1 MKNEYGHDNDS
12 CDNAYCN
19 ERTDAGLSGFLS
31 SIDDETEWVHEEMIN
46 DCKCFSDYDDVYFAF
61 DTADE
66 EKSFNQVMTE
76 RQRELTRQADDLL
89 KASKD
94 TLH

>member
-1 MKNEYGHDNDS
+1 MKNEYGHDDGS
-12 CDNAYCN
+12 VDNAN
-19 ERTDAGLSGFLS
+19 NDGRTDDVFSDFLS
-31 SIDDETEWVHEEMIN
+31 STDDENEFAHEEMIN
-46 DCKCFSDYDDVYFAF
+46 DCKCFTDYDDVYFAF

-76 RQRELTRQADDLL
+76 RQRELTRQADELL